1 MKFKQII
8 AGVAAGVATTLAS
21 PAVLAGSLTGNADV
35 VSDYVFRGV
44 DQTATTPAVQGGVD
58 YSFDIGA
65 YSGLWASNSLS
76 QGGTEADIYAGYG
89 QKLGGFDL
97 DGGLIYYWF
106 SERKEAG
113 VPGSDYPEVYVSGGW
128 GPVSLKVFYANKFGK
143 DNGSSPYTSN
153 TKKDQMLYATV
164 SGNLTVAE
172 GVSIIPQVGY
182 SSGKGIKDTF
192 GDNYYDFSV
201 TGVKKLEND
210 WSISL
215 QVVDTTIKDINFT
228 GPAGTH
234 VHDQPKFIVGLK
246 KTFKVL

>member
-65 YSGLWASNSLS
+65 YSGLWASNALS
-76 QGGTEADIYAGYG
+76 QGGTEADLYAGYG

-97 DGGLIYYWF
+97 DGGAIFYWY

-113 VPGSDYPEVYVSGGW
+113 AGSHPSSDYPELYVSGAI
-128 GPVSLKVFYANKFGK
+128 GPASLKLFYANRFGK
-143 DNGSSPYTSN
+143 DTNPFYN
-153 TKKDQMLYATV
+153 TNNKKDQMLYVTASANLTLTDTV
-164 SGNLTVAE
+164 SV
-172 GVSIIPQVGY
+172 IPQVGY
-182 SSGKGIKDTF
+182 STLKGTKDAF
-192 GDNYYDFSV
+192 GDNYADFSV

-210 WSISL
+210 FSVTL
-215 QVVDTTIKDINFT
+215 QVVDTTIKDVHGDGSN
-228 GPAGTH
+228 
-234 VHDQPKFIVGLK
+234 VHDQPKFIIGLK